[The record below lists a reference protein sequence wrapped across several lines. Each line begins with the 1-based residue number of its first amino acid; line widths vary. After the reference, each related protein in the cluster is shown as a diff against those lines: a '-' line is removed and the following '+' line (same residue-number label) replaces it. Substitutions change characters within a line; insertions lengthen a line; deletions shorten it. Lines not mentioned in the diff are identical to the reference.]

1 MSFAVTSSHRQAK
14 HLPLRS
20 LITGGGTA
28 TLGGH
33 ASGRLSWSRSRVAR
47 VRESAS
53 PRPSKWAAS
62 APATEPDSSAASSS
76 AWPVSWPATWTSSG
90 TWASVK

>member
-1 MSFAVTSSHRQAK
+1 MSFAVTSSQRQAK

-28 TLGGH
+28 TCGGQ
-33 ASGRLSWSRSRVAR
+33 APGRSRFSRSFSAR
-47 VRESAS
+47 AREFAS
-53 PRPSKWAAS
+53 PRPSECAAS
-62 APATEPDSSAASSS
+62 LPATAPDSSAASSS
-76 AWPVSWPATWTSSG
+76 EWPVSWPATCTSSG